1 MGTVLS
7 SDHSETRRRTGTRM
21 GKTGRLLYLLFLKVV
36 NNDSEQPRGLLLI
49 LALLTQ
55 IYKPAQMKGKKKKVA
70 IIILL
75 RHEELKLWQLRPALP
90 RAEKERNGND

>member
-1 MGTVLS
+1 
-7 SDHSETRRRTGTRM
+7 M

>member
-1 MGTVLS
+1 
-7 SDHSETRRRTGTRM
+7 M

-55 IYKPAQMKGKKKKVA
+55 IYKPAQMKGKKKKSCNYHSSQTRRIKTLA
-70 IIILL
+70 ATSCITQS
-75 RHEELKLWQLRPALP
+75 REREKWQ
-90 RAEKERNGND
+90 